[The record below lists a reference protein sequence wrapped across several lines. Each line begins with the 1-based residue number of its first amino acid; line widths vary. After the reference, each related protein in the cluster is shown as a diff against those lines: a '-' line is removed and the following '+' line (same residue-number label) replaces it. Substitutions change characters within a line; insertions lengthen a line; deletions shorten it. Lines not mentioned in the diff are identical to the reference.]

1 MKPQNLLRIALA
13 FVLIPLGLYL
23 ATAAILGHTPANPDW
38 REPGA
43 SDPGAITIF
52 VQSNGVHTGIVL
64 PAGPGKW
71 RAYGWGDRDFY
82 LNTPR
87 WQDIRPHTAISA
99 LVGSGDTL
107 VHVDDLDDFLPDE
120 YWRPIRL
127 RRHEH
132 KRLRGFI
139 GATLQ
144 SSGKPIPGYTARD
157 RFYPA
162 HGRYSALTTCN
173 VWTGRALKA
182 AGVRTGIWTPFA
194 GDVMR
199 WVPRP
204 PQVPPIPPRR

>member
-1 MKPQNLLRIALA
+1 MKPQSLLRIMLSI
-13 FVLIPLGLYL
+13 VLIPLGLYL
-23 ATAAILGHTPANPDW
+23 AAAATLGHIPANRDW
-38 REPGA
+38 AEPKTG
-43 SDPGAITIF
+43 ITIF
-52 VQSNGVHTGIVL
+52 IQTNGVHTGIVL
-64 PAGPGKW
+64 PAGPHKW

-87 WQDIRPHTAISA
+87 WQDIRIDTAVAA

-120 YWRPIRL
+120 NWRPLRL
-127 RRHEH
+127 RAGEYA
-132 KRLRGFI
+132 RLRAYI
-139 GATLQ
+139 AATLKPG
-144 SSGKPIPGYTARD
+144 GKPIPGYTARD

-162 HGRYSALTTCN
+162 RGRYSALVTCN

-182 AGVRTGIWTPFA
+182 AGVRTGIWTPFS

-204 PQVPPIPPRR
+204 PR

>member
-13 FVLIPLGLYL
+13 LVLIPLGTYL
-23 ATAAILGHTPANPDW
+23 LAAAILARIPANPDW
-38 REPGA
+38 REPTTGT
-43 SDPGAITIF
+43 TIF

-64 PAGPGKW
+64 PAGPHKW
-71 RAYGWGDRDFY
+71 RAFGWGDRDFY

-87 WQDIRPHTAISA
+87 WQDIRPGTALSA

-120 YWRPIRL
+120 NWRPLRL
-127 RRHEH
+127 RADEYA
-132 KRLRGFI
+132 RLRAYI
-139 GATLQ
+139 AATLKPG
-144 SSGKPIPGYTARD
+144 GKPIPGYTARD

-194 GDVMR
+194 GDIMR
-199 WVPRP
+199 WVV
-204 PQVPPIPPRR
+204 PQR

>member
-1 MKPQNLLRIALA
+1 MKPQSLLRIVLSI
-13 FVLIPLGLYL
+13 VLIPLGLYL
-23 ATAAILGHTPANPDW
+23 AAAAILGHIPANRDW
-38 REPGA
+38 AEPKTG
-43 SDPGAITIF
+43 ITIF
-52 VQSNGVHTGIVL
+52 IQTNGVHTGIVL
-64 PAGPGKW
+64 PAGPHKW

-87 WQDIRPHTAISA
+87 WQDIRIGTAIAA

-120 YWRPIRL
+120 NWRPLRL
-127 RRHEH
+127 RADEYA
-132 KRLRGFI
+132 RLRAYI
-139 GATLQ
+139 AATLKPG
-144 SSGKPIPGYTARD
+144 GKPIPGYTARD

-162 HGRYSALTTCN
+162 RGRYSALVTCN

-182 AGVRTGIWTPFA
+182 AGIRTGIWTPFS

-204 PQVPPIPPRR
+204 PQ

>member
-1 MKPQNLLRIALA
+1 MKPQSLLRIVRSI
-13 FVLIPLGLYL
+13 VLIPLGLYL
-23 ATAAILGHTPANPDW
+23 AAAAILGHIPANRDW
-38 REPGA
+38 AEPKTG
-43 SDPGAITIF
+43 ITIF
-52 VQSNGVHTGIVL
+52 IQTNGVHTGIVL
-64 PAGPGKW
+64 PAGPHKW

-87 WQDIRPHTAISA
+87 WQDIRIGTAVAA

-120 YWRPIRL
+120 NWRPLRL
-127 RRHEH
+127 RADEYA
-132 KRLRGFI
+132 RLRAYI
-139 GATLQ
+139 AATLKPG
-144 SSGKPIPGYTARD
+144 GKPIPGYTARD

-162 HGRYSALTTCN
+162 RGRYSALVTCN

-182 AGVRTGIWTPFA
+182 AGIRTGIWTPFS

-204 PQVPPIPPRR
+204 PQ